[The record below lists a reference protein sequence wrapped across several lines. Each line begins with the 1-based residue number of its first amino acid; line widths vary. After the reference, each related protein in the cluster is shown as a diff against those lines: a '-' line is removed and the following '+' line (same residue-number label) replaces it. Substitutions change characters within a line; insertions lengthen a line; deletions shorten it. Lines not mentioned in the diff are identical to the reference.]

1 MPRVSLGGVSAPRP
15 LIEEYL
21 PEFDVVECH
30 ATVVRAAPARV
41 WAVLRTADFGR
52 SRLVAVLLGVRGLGR
67 RRVTLTLETM
77 LAAGNFVQL
86 DERPGRE
93 LLIGLEGRFWRP
105 RPDLRTTDARR
116 FREPLGPGLARAA
129 WDFRLEPLG
138 NEGTRLSTETRVYC
152 ADAAARRRFRPYWL
166 LVRPG
171 SGLIRRAMLAAIR
184 RAAEGP
190 GETNKK
196 APT

>member
-1 MPRVSLGGVSAPRP
+1 MSAPRP
-15 LIEEYL
+15 LIDEYL
-21 PEFDVVECH
+21 PDFDVVERH

-41 WAVLRTADFGR
+41 WAALRTADFGR
-52 SRLVAVLLGVRGLGR
+52 SLLVGALLLVRGLGR
-67 RRVTLTLETM
+67 RRAMTLDTM
-77 LAAGNFVQL
+77 LAGGAFTVL

-93 LLIGLEGRFWRP
+93 LLIGLEGRFWLP

-138 NEGTRLSTETRVYC
+138 VETTRLTTETRVRC
-152 ADAAARRRFRPYWL
+152 ADASVRRRFRPYWL

-171 SGLIRRAMLAAIR
+171 SGLIRRAMLGAIR
-184 RAAEGP
+184 RAAEGSA
-190 GETNKK
+190 ETPKN
-196 APT
+196 TRI

>member
-1 MPRVSLGGVSAPRP
+1 MSAPRS
-15 LIEEYL
+15 LIDEYL
-21 PEFDVVECH
+21 PQFDVVERH

-41 WAVLRTADFGR
+41 WSVLRTADFGR
-52 SRLVAVLLGVRGLGR
+52 SLLVAVLLGVRGLGR
-67 RRVTLTLETM
+67 RRVTLTLETI
-77 LAAGNFVQL
+77 LAAGRFVQL

-93 LLIGLEGRFWRP
+93 LLIGLEGRFWRL

-116 FREPLGPGLARAA
+116 FREPLSPGLARAA

-138 NEGTRLSTETRVYC
+138 EDTSRLSTETRVCC
-152 ADAAARRRFRPYWL
+152 ADAAARRRFRPYWW

-190 GETNKK
+190 GETRKK

>member
-1 MPRVSLGGVSAPRP
+1 VSAPRS
-15 LIEEYL
+15 LIDEYL
-21 PEFDVVECH
+21 PEFDVVERH
-30 ATVVRAAPARV
+30 ATLVRAAPARV
-41 WAVLRTADFGR
+41 WSVLRTADFGR
-52 SRLVAVLLGVRGLGR
+52 SVLVAVLLGVRGLGR
-67 RRVTLTLETM
+67 RRVTLTLGTM
-77 LAAGNFVQL
+77 LAAGRFVQL

-116 FREPLGPGLARAA
+116 FREPLDPGLARAA

-138 NEGTRLSTETRVYC
+138 EDTTRLSTETRVCC

-171 SGLIRRAMLAAIR
+171 SGLIRRAMLGAIR

-190 GETNKK
+190 GETSNK